1 MNIKPKSRKANI
13 VLQELEGEVLIY
25 DLIINKAL
33 CLNETSALV
42 YQLCDGAKT
51 VSEIRH
57 LMSKKLQT
65 WVSEDFVRLAL
76 NELKKEKLLED
87 GDEIGDFLAGMSR
100 REMVKKVGLGSMV
113 ALPIVS
119 SIVAP
124 NAAMAQSNLL
134 PLFAA
139 CASSPQCMSG
149 NCFPSV
155 AFGQVCCASNTMTE
169 GFASGFLLNCV
180 INPAFCTA
188 SRCCSGQTETFVDT
202 AACNPGEVRCRCL

>member
-1 MNIKPKSRKANI
+1 MTKLPKAKTDNILTQAVDN
-13 VLQELEGEVLIY
+13 ELLIY
-25 DLIINKAL
+25 NLKNHRAV
-33 CLNETSALV
+33 CLNQTSAMV
-42 YQLCDGAKT
+42 WRECDGTKSIA
-51 VSEIRH
+51 EISDI
-57 LMSKKLQT
+57 MSMRLST
-65 WVSEDFVRLAL
+65 MIGEDFVRLAL
-76 NELKKEKLLED
+76 GELKKEKLLENS
-87 GDEIGDFLAGMSR
+87 DELDDLLAGLSR
-100 REMVKKVGLGSMV
+100 REMVKKVGLASMV

-139 CASSPQCMSG
+139 CSSSPQCMSG

-155 AFGQVCCASNTMTE
+155 AFGQVCCASNTLSE
-169 GFASGFLLNCV
+169 GFAAGFLLNCV

-202 AACNPGEVRCRCL
+202 AACNAGEVRCRCL